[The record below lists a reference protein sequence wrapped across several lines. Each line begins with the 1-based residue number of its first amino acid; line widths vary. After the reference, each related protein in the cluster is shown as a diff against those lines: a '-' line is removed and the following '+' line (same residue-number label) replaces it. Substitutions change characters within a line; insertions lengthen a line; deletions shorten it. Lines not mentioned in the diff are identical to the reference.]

1 MSLQEE
7 IKKHLIEQLNLEDL
21 APEDIADDQPL
32 FGDAGIGLDSIDALE
47 IIVILDNH
55 FGVVLENPELGREV
69 FKSVNTLADYIVK
82 SRS

>member
-21 APEDIADDQPL
+21 TPQDIVDDQPL
-32 FGDAGIGLDSIDALE
+32 FGDSGIGLDSIDALE
-47 IIVILDNH
+47 IIVMLDTN
-55 FGVVLENPELGREV
+55 FGVVLDSPEKGREV
-69 FKSVNTLADYIVK
+69 FKSVNTLADYIEK

>member
-7 IKKHLIEQLNLEDL
+7 IKKHLIDQLNLEDL
-21 APEDIADDQPL
+21 TPEDIADDQPL

-47 IIVILDNH
+47 IIVMLDNN
-55 FGVVLENPELGREV
+55 FGVVLQNPEQGREV

>member
-1 MSLQEE
+1 MGLQEE

-21 APEDIADDQPL
+21 TPGDIADDQPL

-47 IIVILDNH
+47 IIVILDNQ
-55 FGVVLENPELGREV
+55 FGVVLDNPELGREV
-69 FKSVNTLADYIVK
+69 FKSVNTLADYIEK